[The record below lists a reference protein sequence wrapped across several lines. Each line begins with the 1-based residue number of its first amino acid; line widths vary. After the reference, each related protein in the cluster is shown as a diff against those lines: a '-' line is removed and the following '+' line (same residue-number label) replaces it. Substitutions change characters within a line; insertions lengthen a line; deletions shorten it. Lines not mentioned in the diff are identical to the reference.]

1 MVVASRERVDLRC
14 PVGPRQ
20 LLGRARVGDHVPVHV
35 NANNLVELSCRDC
48 TKNARQFDPAV
59 IRVIHCFNIAGEL
72 VESLTE
78 R

>member
-1 MVVASRERVDLRC
+1 MTATGSRERVDLRC

-20 LLGRARVGDHVPVHV
+20 LLGKARVTNSPPHV
-35 NANNLVELSCRDC
+35 NESNLIELSCRDC
-48 TKNARQFDPAV
+48 TKNARQFDPSV
-59 IRVIHCFNIAGEL
+59 IRVIHCFNLAGQL